1 MQILLVMGVNW
12 VGIAA
17 KQGGVQVVYWIAAI
31 LTLFLPSAA
40 VVTYCVK
47 IWPEEGGVFEWCT
60 RAFGPL
66 AGFLNAWNFGIW
78 ALVTVSTI
86 GIMFT
91 AALAYAL
98 GDKYA
103 WIEESKLYIHAFNIG
118 LFAIIFVLCIVGF
131 RILKWFAHFGTFMM
145 ILINVLLVG
154 ILFIHPA
161 ATPSH
166 PHHSPQSAFS
176 LALTLPMLTFLSLNL
191 FAKMALGGLTGI
203 EQIAV
208 FAGETKDPARS
219 VWRSAWIA
227 APLIGLLFI
236 LGTGALLTYTP
247 ADQIDLNGPIPQVL
261 AAAFG
266 TSNSAAT
273 GISWPGLLG
282 RTAILGLAI
291 FTVAQFAMIVAETS
305 RLPMVAGWDGILPD
319 WFTRLSPRY
328 GTPVRSIAVIVA
340 LAVVACV
347 LATQFSSGAQEA
359 YQLLTVE
366 ASFLYDFYFG
376 MMFLI
381 PLTVGTRFGPA
392 PSVTLKIAAAIGLF
406 VTSLHAVISSYPIIN
421 IPNKLE
427 FAGKIVGI
435 GILLNLAGYALYR
448 QALRAVAAATH
459 DTQ

>member
-1 MQILLVMGVNW
+1 MQILLVMGVTW
-12 VGIAA
+12 IGIAA
-17 KQGGVQVVYWIAAI
+17 KQGGVHVVYWIAAI

-47 IWPEEGGVFEWCT
+47 IWPEEGGVFQWST

-66 AGFLNAWNFGIW
+66 AGFLNAWNFGFW
-78 ALVTVSTI
+78 ALITVSTI
-86 GIMFT
+86 GNICAT
-91 AALAYAL
+91 SLAYAL
-98 GDKYA
+98 GDHYA
-103 WIEESKLYIHAFNIG
+103 WIEESKPLIHTFNIVI
-118 LFAIIFVLCIVGF
+118 FAVIFLLCVVGF
-131 RILKWFAHFGTFMM
+131 RILKWFAHFGTFIM

-154 ILFIHPA
+154 LLFIHPA
-161 ATPSH
+161 ATPAH
-166 PHHSPQSAFS
+166 PHHNPQAAFS
-176 LALTLPMLTFLSLNL
+176 FALTLPMLTFLSLNL

-227 APLIGLLFI
+227 APFIGLLFI

-247 ADQIDLNGPIPQVL
+247 ADKIDLTGPIPQVL

-266 TSNSAAT
+266 TSNAASS
-273 GISWPGLLG
+273 GINWPGLLG
-282 RTAILGLAI
+282 RGAILGLAL
-291 FTVAQFAMIVAETS
+291 FTIAQFAMIVAETS
-305 RLPMVAGWDGILPD
+305 RLPMVAGWDGILPE

-340 LAVVACV
+340 FAVVACV

-381 PLTVGTRFGPA
+381 PLTVGNRFGPA
-392 PSVTLKIAAAIGLF
+392 PSLGLKLAAATGLF
-406 VTSLHAVISSYPIIN
+406 VTSLHAVISSYPIID
-421 IPNKLE
+421 IPHPLL
-427 FAGKIVGI
+427 FAAKIAGI

-448 QALRAVAAATH
+448 QAQRSIAASS
-459 DTQ
+459 